1 MDTNFEDRSAFVT
14 GVAKY
19 IEEATVHAK
28 LVCDSIFYKQK
39 DGTYNILH
47 FYSINDHV

>member
-28 LVCDSIFYKQK
+28 LVRNYKV
-39 DGTYNILH
+39 NIIL
-47 FYSINDHV
+47 FG